1 MGRYPNHLVKK
12 EPEIDIV
19 DLLEVRI
26 HFLQR
31 NRSSLLIH

>member
-19 DLLEVRI
+19 DLLEVKM
-26 HFLQR
+26 HFFKTK
-31 NRSSLLIH
+31 S